1 MSSELNSEL
10 ENLVVPSLKVEGI
23 PIENVDTTLGYG
35 DEQNQETASK
45 KSKKSSTKSSQSS
58 SSALTERII
67 DNTQRYLSDQKLQ
80 EESLKIKQS
89 FLNTDAYRDLV
100 RASVASANTDEN
112 RQETDQEKI
121 RDEKLNFRRL
131 FNRFTRKSKI
141 YSVAASWY
149 RTLDNCCFIIPI
161 LVFQVISGVIPLF
174 ENQSILGN
182 STKVLSTA
190 LATLTAALIGCQVKY
205 NFNAKS
211 IHFERMAGMYRVLAN
226 HSYFNYLSMGISV
239 SEFIKYAMLLEKD
252 SSDGV
257 PNVPYWAEK
266 LYSSEIDFSKEF
278 SCRGSDCELNI

>member
-10 ENLVVPSLKVEGI
+10 ENLVVPNLKVEGI
-23 PIENVDTTLGYG
+23 PIENVDTALGYG
-35 DEQNQETASK
+35 DQQNQESAFK
-45 KSKKSSTKSSQSS
+45 KSKNSSTKSSQSS
-58 SSALTERII
+58 NSALTERII

-100 RASVASANTDEN
+100 RASVASANDTDEN
-112 RQETDQEKI
+112 LKDQETI
-121 RDEKLNFRRL
+121 RGEKLNFRRL

-266 LYSSEIDFSKEF
+266 MYSSEIDFSKEF
-278 SCRGSDCELNI
+278 SCRGSDCELNM